1 MLATPAFCRSGV
13 QSRTCCNSVES
24 PPSCLTPHLQSI
36 TNSSSVAATAA
47 AAAPTVTLAAA
58 VVVATVEVATAVV
71 AVVVTVWASSALV

>member
-24 PPSCLTPHLQSI
+24 PPSCLTPHLKSI
-36 TNSSSVAATAA
+36 TNSSSVAATA